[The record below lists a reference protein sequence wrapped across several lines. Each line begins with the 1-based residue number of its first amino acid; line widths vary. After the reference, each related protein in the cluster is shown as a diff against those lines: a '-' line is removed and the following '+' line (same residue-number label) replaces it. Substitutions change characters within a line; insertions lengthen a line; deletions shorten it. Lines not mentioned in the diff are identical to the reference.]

1 MNVKKYEYNLL
12 NLTMKM
18 DLEELRKKINLI
30 DFKILKHTDNLFWII
45 DMNLEARRRTDWEEL
60 AEFTGIS
67 REEMIVKAKQYVD
80 SSEEKMIFSYVL
92 EKLKDN
98 YQREQFENISKKLQK
113 DLSEVK
119 IESRVDLS
127 NLESKISAYGSSLL
141 ESESDFSFS
150 KMQEGMIMECK
161 NNEGK
166 AYSISTGYSEL
177 DEKLNSNGFATKNV
191 HLIAARSNMGKSTF
205 VYNLYRNACL
215 AGNTAYLVSLE
226 GSVETEIYPVLSSI
240 ACQLTDDLPNMRRND
255 FARSVINERVNG
267 KNPLEWE
274 HKYNEVAAFLDDYQ
288 MNRGIM
294 DKTKEL
300 GFTSDP
306 EKLYELVSG
315 LPEETE
321 IVFIDHLHEYNTAA
335 EYNQNGGKLVGKI
348 LQNLS
353 KLAKKKDIAI
363 VALAQLNRSSENP
376 NNYKKQGSF
385 VRRPVISDLRASGTI
400 EEVADSVIML
410 YNESY
415 QMTEEEKRENNISG
429 NELEVLIRKQRNGGK
444 GRVLL
449 HFEGDTGYIR
459 ERKELDDFEG
469 IIDLSLEENDVE
481 DDNSEDLN
489 LDLKVAQLWFNNGS

>member
-12 NLTMKM
+12 NLVMKM

-60 AEFTGIS
+60 AEFAGIS
-67 REEMIVKAKQYVD
+67 REEMIAKAKQYVD

-92 EKLKDN
+92 EKLKEN
-98 YQREQFENISKKLQK
+98 YQRQEFETISKRLQEELGK
-113 DLSEVK
+113 IK
-119 IESRVDLS
+119 IESKVDLN
-127 NLESKISAYGSSLL
+127 NLERKISTYGSSLL
-141 ESESDFSFS
+141 ENEADFTFS
-150 KMQEGMIMECK
+150 GMQEDMILECQ
-161 NNEGK
+161 NSEGK

-177 DEKLNSNGFATKNV
+177 DSKLNSGGFATKNV

-240 ACQLTDDLPNMRRND
+240 ACQLADDLPNMRRND

-267 KNPLEWE
+267 ENSLQWID
-274 HKYNEVAAFLDDYQ
+274 KYSEVANFLDDYGI
-288 MNRGIM
+288 NRGIR

-300 GFTSDP
+300 GFTADP
-306 EKLYELVSG
+306 EKLYELVLG

-321 IVFIDHLHEYNTAA
+321 IIFIDHLHEYNTAA
-335 EYNQNGGKLVGKI
+335 KFNQNGGKLVGKI
-348 LQNLS
+348 LQKLS

-363 VALAQLNRSSENP
+363 VALAQLNRNSENP
-376 NNYKKQGSF
+376 NNYQKQRSY

-400 EEVADSVIML
+400 EEVSDTVIML
-410 YNESY
+410 YNEAY
-415 QMTEEEKRENNISG
+415 QMTEEEKKENLITG

-449 HFEGDTGYIR
+449 HFEGSTGYIR
-459 ERKELDDFEG
+459 ERKELDEFEG
-469 IIDLSLEENDVE
+469 IVDFSLDENDTENNDSEELKLELSL
-481 DDNSEDLN
+481 
-489 LDLKVAQLWFNNGS
+489 AQ